1 MRPDLNKLLCERE
14 RVGSTDKYKNYRRL
28 KKFNPAPG
36 DEGENLPFREGTK
49 FRYGYDGRSFN
60 ENLSPLR
67 GAIRANLGKRWDT
80 FYSELCKN
88 FDKRSVINQHILQ
101 HLFQY
106 VEREVYIENG
116 EVWVRQGKY
125 SRSGD
130 TKLRDST
137 STEYYVDPRD
147 GIMKKN
153 KWYKGDKQREQRQAA
168 EQRKAALEVIRWIDD
183 DNVLHNIDGVWFH
196 FTMEDVPEG
205 KLVYDKPTNTNE
217 FNIKGYGA
225 AVMKSWEQL
234 DDYQRSKYGSK
245 RFIGGL
251 ARDLFTGNTVYRDRK
266 GAHIHSYGPKAK
278 DLIHNPPARYH
289 ATKKT
294 ASHQTLKKAGVV

>member
-49 FRYGYDGRSFN
+49 FRYGYNGRSFN

-106 VEREVYIENG
+106 VERELYIEDG
-116 EVWVRQGKY
+116 ELWVRAARY
-125 SRSGD
+125 TSSGD
-130 TKLRDST
+130 QKLRDST
-137 STEYYVDPRD
+137 YTEYYVDPRD

-153 KWYKGDKQREQRQAA
+153 KWYGGDKARKDRDAA
-168 EQRKAALEVIRWIDD
+168 EARAKEHAVTRWIDD
-183 DNVLHNIDGVWFH
+183 DTVLRKIEDTWFVFDLKDIPKAYYTYSKPSDKDV
-196 FTMEDVPEG
+196 FTTG
-205 KLVYDKPTNTNE
+205 WR
-217 FNIKGYGA
+217 KGSR
-225 AVMKSWEQL
+225 VRTWEQL
-234 DDYQRSKYGSK
+234 SEHDRK
-245 RFIGGL
+245 RFGTKTLVGPSV
-251 ARDLFTGNTVYRDRK
+251 RDVFSDTYLNYADHFRQK
-266 GAHIHSYGPKAK
+266 
-278 DLIHNPPARYH
+278 RYH
-289 ATKKT
+289 TNKRT
-294 ASHQTLKKAGVV
+294 ASHKMLKQAGIV